1 MIEVENLTK
10 RYGDFEAVR
19 DVSFGVEKG
28 EILGFLGPNGAGK
41 TTTLRILTCF
51 MGPTSGRASIAGF
64 DVVEDS
70 MQVRSRIGY
79 LPEQVPLYREMTP
92 RGLLHYYGRLRG
104 MNKADR
110 LAKIE
115 QVAAEVAIDDV
126 LDKAIGKLSKG
137 YRQRVG
143 LAQAILHDPEV
154 LILDEPTVGLDPRQ
168 IAETRSVIKD
178 LAGDHTVILS
188 THILPEV
195 SMVCERVAIIN
206 RGQIVAVDSPQELIA
221 SMAQHERTY
230 VRIRGES
237 DPTGTLTGIEGVTA
251 VGPDREASG
260 EGRAFLIESDAG
272 ADPRPRIASAI
283 VQGGFDLLELRPL
296 AMSLEEIFV
305 ELTTEEEK
313 EEVETQ

>member
-1 MIEVENLTK
+1 LIEVESLTK
-10 RYGDFEAVR
+10 RYGEFEAVR
-19 DVSFGVEKG
+19 DVSFEVEKG

-64 DVVEDS
+64 DVVEES

-92 RGLLHYYGRLRG
+92 RALLHFYGKLRG
-104 MNKADR
+104 MNKPDR
-110 LAKIE
+110 VERIDE
-115 QVAAEVAIDDV
+115 VARTTAIDDV

-143 LAQAILHDPEV
+143 LAQAMLHDPEV

-168 IAETRSVIKD
+168 IADTRSVIKE

-195 SMVCERVAIIN
+195 SMTCERVAIISEG
-206 RGQIVAVDSPQELIA
+206 RIVAKDTPDALVS
-221 SMAQHERTY
+221 SMAKHERTF
-230 VRIRGES
+230 VRVRGDGSLERILE
-237 DPTGTLTGIEGVTA
+237 PVAGVSAVKVDRTA
-251 VGPDREASG
+251 GG
-260 EGRAFLIESDAG
+260 EGRGFIVESEVG
-272 ADPRPRIASAI
+272 SDPRPRIAETVVGSDL
-283 VQGGFDLLELRPL
+283 DLLELRPL

-305 ELTTEEEK
+305 ELTTVEEG
-313 EEVETQ
+313 VEA